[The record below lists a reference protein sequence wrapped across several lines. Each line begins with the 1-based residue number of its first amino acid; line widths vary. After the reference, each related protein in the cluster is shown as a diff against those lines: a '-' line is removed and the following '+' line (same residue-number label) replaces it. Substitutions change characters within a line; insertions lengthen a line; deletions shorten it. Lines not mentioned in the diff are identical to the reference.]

1 MPKKNEPMMSFV
13 GVTTNAKP
21 LKVKKIATREDG
33 SAHVETNRV
42 VTTPL
47 ADLADISKVKK
58 FKPSKQQEEPKTV
71 RLSSLLDPAAA
82 EKEDKIELALR
93 RIAELEQQV
102 LDNKKKNSF
111 QQQIADSIS
120 KNATSVTNVRIPA
133 ATIAAVDAQIDMRR
147 ESSRATMRRLREEKL
162 AEMSPAAR
170 DLYLKAQEAS
180 RKAHEDTLAQNPE
193 AHAELEELRRKRLEE
208 FRNTERSR
216 ALTRVTSNWFREKLT
231 ELSMSQRQLARE
243 LGLDPAAVSYM
254 INGKR
259 RVSIEEAKRISDVFG
274 IPTTEV
280 MRQVGVEVDDDG
292 VYVPIGAYTTD
303 GCQVHTLDHGGMP
316 NKVLA
321 PPDVGKR
328 SFVIQ
333 DRSAGSPRDGWLM
346 FTSSE
351 AMPPDLAL
359 NRLALISIQGADTRN
374 EGEDFPATEIL
385 GIAMPAY
392 NMGQY
397 KILLAPELK
406 KYLHDQFI
414 SHIRPILWIQPLSV
428 NAKR

>member
-1 MPKKNEPMMSFV
+1 MSFV

-21 LKVKKIATREDG
+21 LKIKKIATREDG
-33 SAHVETNRV
+33 SAHIETNRV

-58 FKPSKQQEEPKTV
+58 FKSSKPLSESGST
-71 RLSSLLDPAAA
+71 RLSALLDPAAA

-102 LDNKKKNSF
+102 LDNKKKNSI
-111 QQQIADSIS
+111 QQQIADSVS
-120 KNATSVTNVRIPA
+120 KNATSVANIRIPA
-133 ATIAAVDAQIDMRR
+133 ATVAAIDAQIDMRR
-147 ESSRATMRRLREEKL
+147 ESTRNSLRRLREERL

-170 DLYLKAQEAS
+170 EVYLKAQEAS
-180 RKAHEDTLAQNPE
+180 RKAREEALAANPE
-193 AHAELEELRRKRLEE
+193 AAAELEELQRKRMEE
-208 FRNTERSR
+208 SRNTERSR
-216 ALTRVTSNWFREKLT
+216 AITRVTSNWFREKLT

-259 RVSIEEAKRISDVFG
+259 RVSIEEANRISEIFG
-274 IPTTEV
+274 VLPTEV
-280 MRQVGVEVDDDG
+280 MRQVGVQVEESG
-292 VYVPIGAYTTD
+292 MYVPIGAYTTN
-303 GCQVHTLDHGGMP
+303 GCEVLPLDHGGMP
-316 NKVLA
+316 TQVLA
-321 PPDVGKR
+321 PPDVGRR

-333 DRSAGSPRDGWLM
+333 DRTSGSPRDGWLM
-346 FTSSE
+346 FTAGE

-359 NRLALISIQGADTRN
+359 NRLALISLQGADTRN
-374 EGEDFPATEIL
+374 GGEEYPATEIL
-385 GIAMPAY
+385 GIASPAY